1 MHIRTIE
8 LATTLSF
15 LVGTAATAA
24 PVRVN
29 DAVGTAFVSYADL
42 HLASAK
48 DRQRLEWRVR
58 DAASCVCT
66 DDNRASPVPYVNT
79 ACFAAA
85 MTDAARQ
92 IDRALART
100 RGEPTLALAPPTS
113 IQAPPR

>member
-8 LATTLSF
+8 FATTLSL

-24 PVRVN
+24 PARVN
-29 DAVGTAFVSYADL
+29 DAVGTASVSYADL

-58 DAASCVCT
+58 DAASRVCT

-85 MTDAARQ
+85 MTDADRQ

-100 RGEPTLALAPPTS
+100 SGGPILASARPTS
-113 IQAPPR
+113 MKAQPR